1 MSFAFGSPIW
11 NLCYLAVLIGLTGYG
26 LHRCCII
33 HLFLKHRNHHP
44 RPRVTFTELPSITVQ
59 LPLYNEA
66 SVAPRLLR
74 AVGALDYPKEK
85 LDIQVLDDSTDETT
99 ALVAEE
105 VAILKRAGANIMH
118 LRRVNRQGYKA
129 GALAHGMN
137 LGTADLIFILDADF
151 VPAPDILRRTVDYFT
166 DPGLALVQMR
176 WGHLNRKQSLLTRLQ
191 AMFLD
196 GHLLLEQTARCHSG
210 RFFNFNGTAGIWR
223 RQAIEDAGGWH
234 DDTLTEDLDLSYRA
248 QLKGWK
254 FLFLPDLVIP
264 AELPEEMNGFK
275 TQQKRW
281 TKGSIQTCLKILP
294 RVWASP
300 VPLIIKLESTA
311 HLTSNFGYL
320 LLVLMCV
327 LTLPLALGP
336 KQSAIYSLLVDL
348 PIFLATT
355 VSIAVFYIVAQ
366 RHLNPKGWMKDLLL
380 LPMLLGLATGMSVNN
395 SFGVIEALFRKGGEF
410 TRTPKSG
417 GTALVSRSKRPNCSL
432 RALLP
437 VIEILFALYF
447 CYCLWNAG
455 HSHQWMSIPFL
466 LMFLVG
472 FFYVALNSLGILP
485 TWTSSFSIFPR
496 KKEAPVE

>member
-1 MSFAFGSPIW
+1 MSLALGSPVW
-11 NLCYLAVLIGLTGYG
+11 SFCYLVVLIGLTGYG

-33 HLFLKHRNHHP
+33 YLFLKHRKNSP
-44 RPRVTFTELPSITVQ
+44 QPKSYFKELPRVTIQ

-74 AVGALDYPKEK
+74 AVGELDYPIEK
-85 LDIQVLDDSTDETT
+85 LEIQVLDDSTDHTT
-99 ALVAEE
+99 DLMAAE
-105 VAILKRAGANIMH
+105 VARLRAAGTNITH
-118 LRRVNRQGYKA
+118 VRRGHREGYKA
-129 GALAHGMN
+129 GALAHGMD

-151 VPAPDILRRTVDYFT
+151 VPPPDILRKTVDYFT

-176 WGHLNRKQSLLTRLQ
+176 WGHLNRRQSLLTRLQ

-223 RQAIEDAGGWH
+223 RKAIEEADGWH

-248 QLKGWK
+248 QLKGWR

-294 RVWASP
+294 RVWEAP
-300 VPLIIKLESTA
+300 VPLVVKLESTA

-327 LTLPLALGP
+327 LTLPHALGP
-336 KQSAIYSLLVDL
+336 KESATYSLLVDL

-355 VSIAVFYIVAQ
+355 VSIAVFYIIAQ

-380 LPMLLGLATGMSVNN
+380 LPMLLALATGMSVNN
-395 SFGVIEALFRKGGEF
+395 SLGVLEALFKKGGEF

-417 GTALVSRSKRPNCSL
+417 GVSMRKSSHPAFSL
-432 RALLP
+432 RSLLP
-437 VIEILFALYF
+437 VLEILFALYF
-447 CYCLWNAG
+447 GCCLWNAG
-455 HSHQWMSIPFL
+455 ETRQWMSIPFL
-466 LMFLVG
+466 LMFLGG
-472 FFYVALNSLGILP
+472 FFYVALNSLGLLLP
-485 TWTSSFSIFPR
+485 LPSFARST
-496 KKEAPVE
+496 KVVVKST